1 VTAVCV
7 FCASSTRIGVPH
19 LELAAEVGTAL
30 GRRGWTLVSGGGSVG
45 SMGAIAR
52 AARAAGAH
60 TVGVIPR
67 ALVALE
73 VADHDADELLV
84 TDDMRTRK
92 AAMDARSDAVLTLP
106 GGLGTLEELFE
117 MWTAASLGL
126 HTKPVVVLD
135 PSGVYTGLRAY
146 LETLVDQS
154 FVRPEALASLH
165 WATTVEEAL
174 HRIEVA
180 LAQAP
185 VGPSPTPEELLEFEP

>member
-7 FCASSTRIGVPH
+7 FCASSTRIAAPH

-92 AAMDARSDAVLTLP
+92 AAMDARSDAALTLP

-185 VGPSPTPEELLEFEP
+185 VGPSPTAEELLEFEP